1 MKGPMGRC
9 LQPTYPLSLID
20 AAGPQ
25 SSARPAQVTHPQ
37 FSSLLQ
43 LSQASP
49 ARSGPGVLC
58 NPTLLTWPRGNR
70 TRHCGKLKLPGGSRF
85 GDSGNKVLQM
95 PTLGLLSGQRD
106 PRDHLHWPSPFT
118 NGETEAHSLHKAP
131 FPKAQPWALF
141 SFSAS
146 YKAPFSGGALSH
158 NQLVSL

>member
-25 SSARPAQVTHPQ
+25 SPAQVTHPQ

-43 LSQASP
+43 LSRASP
-49 ARSGPGVLC
+49 AGSGPGVLC
-58 NPTLLTWPRGNR
+58 NPTLLAWPRGNR

-85 GDSGNKVLQM
+85 GDSRNKVLQM

-106 PRDHLHWPSPFT
+106 LRDHWPSPFA
-118 NGETEAHSLHKAP
+118 NGETEAHSLNKAP
-131 FPKAQPWALF
+131 FLRAQPWALF